1 MICEKTVL
9 PWNAR
14 LSADS
19 NFRSLVPTLREVLDI
34 L

>member
-1 MICEKTVL
+1 MICEKTPL

-19 NFRSLVPTLREVLDI
+19 NFRCLAPTLREILDI